1 MDTVMSKQQKMNSVK
16 NYLKSFLRDE
26 TGAITVE
33 WVVLTAGVI
42 ALGIGAYSAFSFE
55 LDDSTTNELDFLAMT
70 LMQNNGML
78 DKPNRGPIGELI
90 HGIRYRMTAFK
101 SCLGAP
107 MSSSVGP
114 MQGGDWAC
122 TW

>member
-1 MDTVMSKQQKMNSVK
+1 MIKPQPKSKVQNCI
-16 NYLKSFLRDE
+16 KSFLRDE

-42 ALGIGAYSAFSFE
+42 ALSIGAYNTFSFE
-55 LDDSTTNELDFLAMT
+55 LDDSTTNELDFMAMT
-70 LMQNNGML
+70 WMQNNGML

-90 HGIRYRMTAFK
+90 HGIRYKLTAFK

-122 TW
+122 DF

>member
-1 MDTVMSKQQKMNSVK
+1 MIKRQQKSKVPNCI
-16 NYLKSFLRDE
+16 KSFLRDE

-55 LDDSTTNELDFLAMT
+55 LDDSTTNELDFVAMSW
-70 LMQNNGML
+70 MQNNGYL
-78 DKPNRGPIGELI
+78 DKPDRGPIGELI
-90 HGIRYRMTAFK
+90 HAIRYKMTAFK

-122 TW
+122 DF

>member
-1 MDTVMSKQQKMNSVK
+1 MIERQQMSKVQNCI
-16 NYLKSFLRDE
+16 KSFLRDE

-33 WVVLTAGVI
+33 WVILTAGVI
-42 ALGIGAYSAFSFE
+42 ALSIGAYSAFSFE
-55 LDDSTTNELDFLAMT
+55 LDDNTTNELDFMAMT
-70 LMQNNGML
+70 WMQNNGML

-90 HGIRYRMTAFK
+90 HGIRYKLTAFK
-101 SCLGAP
+101 SCLDAP

-122 TW
+122 DW

>member
-1 MDTVMSKQQKMNSVK
+1 MIAGHIMDKIQNCT
-16 NYLKSFLRDE
+16 KSFLRDE
-26 TGAITVE
+26 NGAITVD

-42 ALGIGAYSAFSFE
+42 ALGISAYSAFSFE
-55 LDDSTTNELDFLAMT
+55 LDDITTNELDFLAMT
-70 LMQNNGML
+70 AMQNSGYL

-90 HGIRYRMTAFK
+90 HVIRYKMTAFK

-107 MSSSVGP
+107 MSSSIGP

-122 TW
+122 DW

>member
-1 MDTVMSKQQKMNSVK
+1 MIKRQQKSKVQNCI
-16 NYLKSFLRDE
+16 KSFLRDE

-33 WVVLTAGVI
+33 WVIITAGVI
-42 ALGIGAYSAFSFE
+42 ALSIGAYSAFS
-55 LDDSTTNELDFLAMT
+55 LELDFMAMT
-70 LMQNNGML
+70 WMQNNGML

-90 HGIRYRMTAFK
+90 HGIRYKLTAFK

-114 MQGGDWAC
+114 MHGGDWAC
-122 TW
+122 DW

>member
-1 MDTVMSKQQKMNSVK
+1 MIKPQPKSKVQNCI
-16 NYLKSFLRDE
+16 KSFLRDE

-33 WVVLTAGVI
+33 WVIITAGVI
-42 ALGIGAYSAFSFE
+42 ALSIGAHSAFSFE
-55 LDDSTTNELDFLAMT
+55 LDFMAMT
-70 LMQNNGML
+70 WMQNNGML

-90 HGIRYRMTAFK
+90 HGIRYKLTAFK
-101 SCLGAP
+101 SCLDAP

-122 TW
+122 DW

>member
-1 MDTVMSKQQKMNSVK
+1 MSKQQKMNSVK

-101 SCLGAP
+101 SCAGAP

>member
-1 MDTVMSKQQKMNSVK
+1 MIKRQQKSKVPNCI
-16 NYLKSFLRDE
+16 KSFLRDE

-55 LDDSTTNELDFLAMT
+55 LDDSTTNELDFMAMT
-70 LMQNNGML
+70 WMQNNGML

-90 HGIRYRMTAFK
+90 HGIRYKLTAFK

-122 TW
+122 DF

>member
-1 MDTVMSKQQKMNSVK
+1 METVMSKQQKMNSVK

-55 LDDSTTNELDFLAMT
+55 LDDSTTNELDFITMT

-78 DKPNRGPIGELI
+78 DKPDRGPIGELI
-90 HGIRYRMTAFK
+90 HAIRYKMTAFK

-107 MSSSVGP
+107 MSSTIGT

-122 TW
+122 DL

>member
-1 MDTVMSKQQKMNSVK
+1 MIKPQPKSKVPNCI
-16 NYLKSFLRDE
+16 KSFLRDE

-90 HGIRYRMTAFK
+90 HGIRYKLTAFK

-122 TW
+122 DF

>member
-1 MDTVMSKQQKMNSVK
+1 MIKRQQKSKVQNCIK
-16 NYLKSFLRDE
+16 EFLRDE

-42 ALGIGAYSAFSFE
+42 ALSIGAYSAFSFE
-55 LDDSTTNELDFLAMT
+55 LDFMAMT
-70 LMQNNGML
+70 WMQNNGML

-90 HGIRYRMTAFK
+90 HGIRYKLTAFK

-107 MSSSVGP
+107 ISSSVGP

-122 TW
+122 NW

>member
-1 MDTVMSKQQKMNSVK
+1 MIKRHQKSKVLNCI
-16 NYLKSFLRDE
+16 NSFLRDE

-42 ALGIGAYSAFSFE
+42 ALSIGAYSAFSFE
-55 LDDSTTNELDFLAMT
+55 LDDSTANELDFMAMT

-78 DKPNRGPIGELI
+78 DKPIRGPIGELI
-90 HGIRYRMTAFK
+90 HGIRYKLTAFK

-107 MSSSVGP
+107 MSSSAGQ

-122 TW
+122 DW

>member
-1 MDTVMSKQQKMNSVK
+1 MNSVK

-42 ALGIGAYSAFSFE
+42 ALGIGAYSTFSFE
-55 LDDSTTNELDFLAMT
+55 LDDSTTNELDFIAMT

-78 DKPNRGPIGELI
+78 DKPDRGPIGELI
-90 HGIRYRMTAFK
+90 HAIRYKMTAFK

-107 MSSSVGP
+107 MSSTIGT

-122 TW
+122 DL

>member
-1 MDTVMSKQQKMNSVK
+1 METVMSKQQKMNSVK

-55 LDDSTTNELDFLAMT
+55 LDDSTTNELDFIAMT

-78 DKPNRGPIGELI
+78 DKPDRGPIGELI
-90 HGIRYRMTAFK
+90 HAIRYKMTAFK

-107 MSSSVGP
+107 MSSTIGT

-122 TW
+122 DL

>member
-1 MDTVMSKQQKMNSVK
+1 METVMSKQQKMNSVK

-33 WVVLTAGVI
+33 WVVLTAGVL

-55 LDDSTTNELDFLAMT
+55 LDDSTTNELDFIAMT

-78 DKPNRGPIGELI
+78 DKPDRGPIGELI
-90 HGIRYRMTAFK
+90 HAIRYKMTAFK

-107 MSSSVGP
+107 MSSTIGT

-122 TW
+122 DL

>member
-1 MDTVMSKQQKMNSVK
+1 MIKRQQKSKVPNCI
-16 NYLKSFLRDE
+16 KSFLRDE

-70 LMQNNGML
+70 AMQNSGYL

-90 HGIRYRMTAFK
+90 HVIRYKMTAFK

-107 MSSSVGP
+107 MSSSIGP

-122 TW
+122 DW